1 MYILLQEHEQKS
13 PKDHD
18 EAAESSI
25 LPILGSVGSVG
36 KKASIKSLRYPILK
50 ELHGIAPLRYA
61 SGPSSWSYMY
71 STTL

>member
-1 MYILLQEHEQKS
+1 MTLCLLQGHEQES
-13 PKDHD
+13 PEDHD

-50 ELHGIAPLRYA
+50 ELHGIAPLRSA
-61 SGPSSWSYMY
+61 LCPNPWSYM
-71 STTL
+71 